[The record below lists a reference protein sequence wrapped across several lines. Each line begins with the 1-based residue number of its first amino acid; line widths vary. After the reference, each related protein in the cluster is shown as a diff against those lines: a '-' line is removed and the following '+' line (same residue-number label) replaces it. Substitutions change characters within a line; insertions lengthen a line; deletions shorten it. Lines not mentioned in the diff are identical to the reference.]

1 MKFPPESDIKKMRN
15 ALGITQSELS
25 KESGVSQSTIAK
37 IEGDK
42 TDASYKT
49 VSNLFRTLEKMNR
62 KTGIDRTASDVASGS
77 PITVDANDSLRVA
90 SDLMRRTGFSQ
101 MPVMSGDRPV
111 GSISERRILGLIEQG
126 MSMDELRKT
135 PIEKVMGES
144 FPVVSESMSLSA
156 VAQLM
161 GDSDA
166 VLVSRQGKVISMI
179 TSADLLK
186 LI

>member
-15 ALGITQSELS
+15 ALGITQSELANG
-25 KESGVSQSTIAK
+25 SGVSQSTIAK
-37 IEGDK
+37 VEGRK
-42 TDASYKT
+42 TDASYRT
-49 VSNLFRTLEKMNR
+49 VVRLFETLDKMTR
-62 KTGIDRTASDVASGS
+62 KTGIDRTAADVASTS
-77 PITVDANDSLRVA
+77 PITVDADDSLRVA

-101 MPVMSGDRPV
+101 MPVMSGDSPV
-111 GSISERRILGLIEQG
+111 GSISERMILGLIEQG

-135 PIEKVMGES
+135 SIKKVMGES
-144 FPVVSESMSLSA
+144 FPVVSEGMSLSA